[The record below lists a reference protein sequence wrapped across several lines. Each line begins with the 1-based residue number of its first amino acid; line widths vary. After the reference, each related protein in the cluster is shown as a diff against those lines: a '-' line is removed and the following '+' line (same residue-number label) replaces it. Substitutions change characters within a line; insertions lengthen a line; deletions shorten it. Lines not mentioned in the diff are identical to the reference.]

1 MVNVRQVATRLK
13 SALLADPERF
23 YTNETGAW
31 VAGLPAPQDIRVTT
45 GREPFWINLGYWKHV
60 EKVDDTNVERVGEL
74 FRSAQA
80 EMARLLA
87 RTAKLGPGDA
97 VMDCGNGYADQ
108 DLLWAE
114 EFKPAS
120 IVGVNITPNQVR
132 VGRER
137 LKLTG
142 LEGVVRLEVGSATAL
157 PGGEAA
163 FDVVFALES
172 AMHFRTRQ
180 DFLRE
185 AFRVLKPGGRLVM
198 ADMAQKTD
206 RESGAGLR
214 QRLRYR
220 YWRGL
225 IAFPEENVWSTER
238 YLSELRRAGFQ
249 DAKVESIAD
258 DVYPAVNTA
267 IVALRGMTQLE
278 KKPGS
283 TSLHQ
288 VRADVHRAMRMT
300 PEQRQWTALFNCD
313 EYAVVSARKP

>member
-1 MVNVRQVATRLK
+1 MVDMRQVATRLK

-31 VAGLPAPQDIRVTT
+31 VAGMPAPQDIQVHT
-45 GREPFWINLGYWKHV
+45 GREPYWINLGYWRDV

-74 FRSAQA
+74 FRAAQA

-87 RTAKLGPGDA
+87 RAAKLGPGDA
-97 VMDCGNGYADQ
+97 VLDCGFGYADQ

-114 EFKPAS
+114 ENTPAS

-137 LKLTG
+137 VRLTG
-142 LEGVVRLEVGSATAL
+142 LERVVRLEVGSATAV
-157 PGGEAA
+157 PASAGA

-172 AMHFRTRQ
+172 AMHFRTRR

-206 RESGAGLR
+206 RESTAGLR
-214 QRLRYR
+214 ERLRYR

-225 IAFPEENVWSTER
+225 IAFPEANVWSTER
-238 YLSELRRAGFQ
+238 YRLELRDAGFR

-267 IVALRGMTQLE
+267 LVALRGMTKLE
-278 KKPGS
+278 RQPTS

-288 VRADVHRAMRMT
+288 VRADVHRAMRMGT
-300 PEQRQWTALFNCD
+300 EQYPWPALFNCD
-313 EYAVVSARKP
+313 EYALISARKA